1 MSVDFYL
8 DSAGD
13 AKLVKIDDGEY
24 PVSIRT
30 AIGRFKEHAVGKRVP
45 VSLLT
50 ALGYAVVTLT
60 VKPDERPGKVVVESA
75 PILQGDTYYQNWQ
88 VRYLTAEEI
97 TADLQSKKTIHI
109 GEISHLMEEAKST
122 GMPYDFGG
130 EYGVQHVQLR
140 DGDRTNIT
148 GLKICASGNSGGQFH
163 FRTYENNMIVM
174 TAPQIEQLASAA
186 FEGFTKLMGVKWVL
200 ENQVLAAN
208 TVDALPSLP
217 ESLWDMV
224 P

>member
-13 AKLVKIDDGEY
+13 AKLVKIDDGDY

-30 AIGRFKEHAVGKRVP
+30 AVGRSKEHAVGEKVP

-50 ALGYAVVTLT
+50 ALGYAVVTPT
-60 VKPDERPGKVVVESA
+60 VKPDEQPGKVVVESA
-75 PILQGDTYYQNWQ
+75 PILQEDTYYQNWQ
-88 VRYLTAEEI
+88 VRDLTAEEI
-97 TADLQSKKTIHI
+97 NADLQSKKTTRM
-109 GEISHLMEEAKST
+109 GEISRLMEAAKSS

-148 GLKICASGNSGGQFH
+148 GLKIRADDNSGGQFH
-163 FRTYENNMIVM
+163 FRTYENNLIVM
-174 TAPQIEQLASAA
+174 TAPQIEQMASAA
-186 FEGFTKLMGVKWVL
+186 FEGFTELMGVKWVL

-208 TVDALPSLP
+208 TVDVLPSLP
-217 ESLWDMV
+217 ESLWDMI

>member
-24 PVSIRT
+24 PGSIRT

-50 ALGYAVVTLT
+50 ALGYAVVTPT
-60 VKPDERPGKVVVESA
+60 VRPDERPGKVVVESA

-88 VRYLTAEEI
+88 VRDLTAEEI
-97 TADLQSKKTIHI
+97 NADLQSKKTTRM
-109 GEISHLMEEAKST
+109 GEISRLMEAAKSS

-148 GLKICASGNSGGQFH
+148 GLKICAAGNPGGRFH

-174 TAPQIEQLASAA
+174 TAPQIEQMASAA
-186 FEGFTKLMGVKWVL
+186 FEGFTELMGVRWVF
-200 ENQVLAAN
+200 ENQVIEATSVAEP
-208 TVDALPSLP
+208 PSLP
-217 ESLWDMV
+217 ENLWDMI